1 MTILLFV
8 ALGAIFI
15 ISMAVIWVPAI
26 KKSRLETKEKVKADN
41 DHKVIIALANKGS
54 ELYKFVQETVHESV
68 DQAILSGGINYDFF
82 KDNLAWSITEA
93 ISYDAETSGLGWLHT
108 EVEPLITKENLR
120 MAVASIMNMPSID
133 SEIAK
138 LYVAKITNN
147 IYEAESHERNAIEA
161 NKEFISDAGED
172 EELHPRI
179 PQPGEDSDE
188 EISEKSIEE
197 LSSTGTVEY
206 IE

>member
-26 KKSRLETKEKVKADN
+26 KKSRLEAKEKAKADN
-41 DHKVIIALANKGS
+41 DHKVIIALADQGS
-54 ELYKFVQETVHESV
+54 ELYKFVQEAVHGSV
-68 DQAILSGGINYDFF
+68 DRAILSGGINYDFF

-93 ISYDAETSGLGWLHT
+93 ISYDVETSGLGWLHT
-108 EVEPLITKENLR
+108 EVEPLITKKNLH
-120 MAVASIMNMPSID
+120 MAIASIMNMPSID
-133 SEIAK
+133 SEIAR
-138 LYVAKITNN
+138 LYVEKITNN
-147 IYEAESHERNAIEA
+147 ISEAETHERNAIET
-161 NKEFISDAGED
+161 NKEFISDTGKD

-188 EISEKSIEE
+188 EILERSIEE

-206 IE
+206 IG